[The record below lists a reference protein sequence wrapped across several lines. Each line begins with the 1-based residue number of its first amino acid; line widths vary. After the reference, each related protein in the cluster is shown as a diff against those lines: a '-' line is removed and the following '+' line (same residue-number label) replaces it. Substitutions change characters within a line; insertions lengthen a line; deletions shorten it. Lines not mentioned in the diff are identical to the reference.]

1 MQTNTC
7 GYRNLIL
14 NRKKPVML
22 ENHPSYLSLY
32 KSGEL
37 WKRADV
43 LQKNLSACTLCPWE
57 CRADRTRGERG
68 ACRAATKIRVAKA
81 IPHFGEEPPISG
93 TKGSGTI
100 FFSFCSLNCCFCQNF
115 QISQENMGQDLSE
128 KKLAQKM
135 LSLQKMGCHN
145 INLVSASHFLPQII
159 SALCLAVE
167 SGLSL
172 PLVYNTSGYE
182 NLWTLKQLEGIIDIY
197 LPDAK
202 YSDDS
207 AAQKYSGVKNYSNTN
222 LLALKEMFRQVGH
235 LKLDKNGI
243 ALSGLIVR
251 HLVLPE
257 NLSNTKTI
265 LKNLKNAIGTELS
278 ISFMS
283 QYKPCHKALKDKAL
297 SLPLSKEEYIEA
309 VDFLYAL
316 GFENGWVQDGVLDD
330 KSFVPDFKK
339 KNSWN

>member
-1 MQTNTC
+1 MPE
-7 GYRNLIL
+7 NL
-14 NRKKPVML
+14 
-22 ENHPSYLSLY
+22 PSYLSLY

-37 WKRADV
+37 HKRAEV
-43 LQKNLSACTLCPWE
+43 LQKNLSACTLCPRE
-57 CRADRTRGERG
+57 CRVDRTRGKKG
-68 ACRAATKIRVAKA
+68 TCRAATKIRVAKA
-81 IPHFGEEPPISG
+81 VPHFGEEPPVSG
-93 TKGSGTI
+93 SKGSGTI

-115 QISQENMGQDLSE
+115 QISQENIGQDISE
-128 KKLAQKM
+128 NALAKKM
-135 LSLQKMGCHN
+135 LSLQEKGCHN
-145 INLVSASHFLPQII
+145 INLVSASHFIPQII
-159 SALCLAVE
+159 GALCIAVE
-167 SGLSL
+167 AGLSL

-182 NLWTLKQLEGIIDIY
+182 NLWTLKQLDGIVDIY

-202 YSDDS
+202 YSDDG

-235 LKLDKNGI
+235 LNLDKSGF
-243 ALSGLIVR
+243 ALNGLIVR

-257 NLSNTKTI
+257 HLSNTKNI

-283 QYKPCHKALKDKAL
+283 QYRPSHKAAKNKGL
-297 SLPLSKEEYIEA
+297 SVPLSEEEYLEA

-316 GFENGWVQDGVLDD
+316 GFKNGWVQEWEPYD

-339 KNSWN
+339 KDSWN

>member
-1 MQTNTC
+1 MPE
-7 GYRNLIL
+7 NL
-14 NRKKPVML
+14 
-22 ENHPSYLSLY
+22 PSYLSLY

-37 WKRADV
+37 HKRAEV
-43 LQKNLSACTLCPWE
+43 LQKNLSACTLCPRE
-57 CRADRTRGERG
+57 CRVDRTRGKKG
-68 ACRAATKIRVAKA
+68 TCRAATKIRVAKA
-81 IPHFGEEPPISG
+81 VPHFGEEPPVSG
-93 TKGSGTI
+93 SKGSGTI

-115 QISQENMGQDLSE
+115 QISQENIGQDVSE
-128 KKLAQKM
+128 NALAKKM
-135 LSLQKMGCHN
+135 LSLQEKGCHN
-145 INLVSASHFLPQII
+145 INLVSASHFIPQII
-159 SALCLAVE
+159 GALCIAVE
-167 SGLSL
+167 AGLSL

-182 NLWTLKQLEGIIDIY
+182 NLWTLKQLEGIVDIY

-202 YSDDS
+202 YSDDG

-235 LKLDKNGI
+235 LNLDKSGF
-243 ALSGLIVR
+243 ALNGLIVR

-257 NLSNTKTI
+257 HLSNTKNI

-283 QYKPCHKALKDKAL
+283 QYRPRHKAAKNKGL
-297 SLPLSKEEYIEA
+297 SVSLSEEEYLEA

-316 GFENGWVQDGVLDD
+316 GFKNGWVQEWEPYD

-339 KNSWN
+339 KDSWN

>member
-1 MQTNTC
+1 MPE
-7 GYRNLIL
+7 NL
-14 NRKKPVML
+14 
-22 ENHPSYLSLY
+22 PSYLSLY

-37 WKRADV
+37 HKRAEV
-43 LQKNLSACTLCPWE
+43 LQKNLSACTLCPRE
-57 CRADRTRGERG
+57 CRVDRTRGKKG
-68 ACRAATKIRVAKA
+68 TCRAATKIRVAKA
-81 IPHFGEEPPISG
+81 VPHFGEEPPVSG
-93 TKGSGTI
+93 SKGSGTI

-115 QISQENMGQDLSE
+115 QISQENIGQDVSE
-128 KKLAQKM
+128 NALAKKM
-135 LSLQKMGCHN
+135 LSLQEKGCHN
-145 INLVSASHFLPQII
+145 INLVSASHFIPQII
-159 SALCLAVE
+159 GALCIAVE
-167 SGLSL
+167 AGLSL

-182 NLWTLKQLEGIIDIY
+182 NLWTLKQLEGIVDVY

-202 YSDDS
+202 YSDDA

-235 LKLDKNGI
+235 LNLDKSGF
-243 ALSGLIVR
+243 ALNGLIVR

-257 NLSNTKTI
+257 HLSNTKNI

-283 QYKPCHKALKDKAL
+283 QYRPSHKAAKNKGL
-297 SLPLSKEEYIEA
+297 SVPLSEEEYLEA

-316 GFENGWVQDGVLDD
+316 GFKNGWVQEWEPYD

-339 KNSWN
+339 KDSWN